1 MELPDILS
9 DEEMQKLQGEGAAG
23 LPDVLSDEEMLK
35 LQAEDVPVGKVSIG
49 GQVLNP
55 EPELEEASLA
65 VAVPARAGIGAVAGF
80 LKATGEG
87 GWSALEMAYDSLADL
102 SKDKGEVAK
111 AAYWNLRDVLGVDK
125 PEVPSGEGAEKV
137 LQGREIGIQE
147 KAFAKL
153 AEFSRQNADEAERM
167 VGGLDRAGQEF
178 GGGAAGD
185 FAQMAGGAVG
195 STLPYVAFAPAGLG
209 AAAVGGGV
217 LQAGQGYRD
226 ADGTLP
232 KDQAKGYAVI
242 QGAITAGVTAA
253 GGKTG
258 PEALLGLA
266 QSLKFRTAL
275 VEYGKQ
281 GGAEGVE
288 ELVEGFL
295 QDLVTRETGVEE
307 LSNRDIAERA
317 VFNFG
322 AGMALGI
329 GFKGFADLSLALE
342 KRGQKGEPV
351 DRVDEAPGLQRL
363 RDALSDRSGPGPAFA
378 PSNPS
383 APGAG
388 ATIEAPSNPSAPAKW
403 KGPKLPSN
411 PEGYDVLDF
420 IQENGGL
427 KNPGREPA
435 AEWDDA
441 PKLSGVYRSA
451 LLGGVMAPD
460 QLAQIGQERGFGDG
474 TVGGF
479 WAEVN
484 SAIEWRVKRTAEVKQ
499 VVVDA
504 KDSDQLVKRQG
515 MRFESSMLKQVA
527 GRLPVSAAEVVVG
540 DRLLSGDEVAVVVDV
555 DPDTMQITLDGGE
568 RMGMRVIPGDT
579 TLYINAVE
587 SAPVSDP
594 EMVEAF
600 DGDAGGTGQNVN
612 KGVGSGNASAKPNFL
627 AKLESEAQR
636 RRDPVSE
643 SILRARA
650 ATQGESPE
658 AYLRSSLEAIRGV
671 ETSGVDPVDPVEL
684 QRQLLIRWAEVNG
697 FLKLPSGMPQQA
709 GAEHGVYISPGD
721 TSFVIKATLTHQFG
735 ARFVE
740 EGGQTVMQY
749 LTPLQY
755 LDRLRLTNEVF
766 GDDLEFL
773 GVTRDGRILTRQRY
787 IMAFDTSKPHPKQ
800 AEVDEY
806 MREAGFREVQESKG
820 WKWYRPR
827 DGTFI
832 SDARADNFIQA
843 IDGPKP
849 VDLSVWRP
857 REEQAAKGLE
867 DQVAAEAVAV
877 EVNPPFNA
885 AAPLVYQDKGDPYVQ
900 VELKGMEHVHI
911 VAMPE
916 LVELVRVLTGNVPM
930 LKKFQSARGAF
941 YGIGRGMIKLDPR
954 IFVDPISA
962 AKTLAHEIGHLV
974 DYLPDLTMLRG
985 NLLGRLGTLRKHLS
999 TTLPDL
1005 PDNPSKAL
1013 TPKDRARL
1021 RYLALKTVTEKHGNR
1036 PSSDEPEDLE
1046 MWNENVR
1053 DEYGR
1058 LVEDEIKTR
1067 GLLREAEIREEL
1079 VGLTEYWKPIPE
1091 GSSASYLA
1099 YRLSGVELYADAL
1112 SVLLNS
1118 PATLKDKAPVF
1129 YKTFFGY
1136 LDRKPEVKEALLA
1149 VQELLQKPAGALMAS
1164 RSERMRGAFL
1174 KGDEIFRAKWAEVRA
1189 RALSW
1194 KGLLAGLK
1202 TELHNIYAPIIRKQR
1217 QVEATGITLNVKERL
1232 DWFFDAHP
1240 LGDNQVYL
1248 FLTKVQTDVIN
1259 GLQELDLDRKTLGE
1273 FLYFT
1278 RVANESYDIKVE
1290 GALGVEEGGRKNLA
1304 NPGGHTAGTAT
1315 TQLLGMRRQLGAL
1328 RWEAL
1333 EAAAKRMH
1341 DQVFLI
1347 MKDAAAAGLIS
1358 RELFEDVIAPNR
1370 DFYAAFVPL
1379 KYWDT
1384 YVPAGIKAQTGTFS
1398 DIANPFEATLLKSIA
1413 LMKAAQIQRAK
1424 MMIRDFL
1431 VKYFPGEIQAA
1442 EMVGDGKGMRARIP
1456 KEKGKALLELKKDG
1470 KLESWVV
1477 EEDIARAF
1485 DRISPEQMF
1494 TSIRMMSLV
1503 FRSYIYP
1510 LIIRF
1515 NPSFQLVTSPIRDF
1529 RRLMVNAPPGSRA
1542 KMTKEYFANFYKF
1555 LVNSPDSMVR
1565 KRLGKFGE
1573 GPGLKRPGVGAS
1585 MEEVYAWKLNMEM
1598 LNVAA
1603 IWSPF
1608 DSFARSVSDVDG
1620 FDMIL
1625 QQFHL
1630 APEAEKTSVFNTA
1643 ILKPISQFFLRI
1655 EFAGQ
1660 MFEALPKMTAYK
1672 VLTKDLGWSEPKS
1685 AMYVRN
1691 HIGVP
1696 NFTKRGRFAWVANSF
1711 LPFFTVFQNGW
1722 ESDIKL
1728 ASGKVKGNSSGYWWM
1743 SWMLFGGGMYMLMQ
1757 TLAEEGAL
1765 GEELRNWFA
1774 GTSKYD
1780 REQNLIIPA
1789 GFTPGGEYGQKVVY
1803 FRVPQDETARTIN
1816 GVMRYAIKGAFAAA
1830 RGESVAGDVY
1840 DGIRFSSGQIP
1851 SINPILKLIGGW
1863 KTFLGGQ
1870 NPVDDFRGGYI
1881 LNRSEQML
1889 RDGSAWTTMAAW
1901 SLDQTGATNF
1911 VKFNSQADSFTEFTA
1926 SAVPGLNRVLRIT
1939 DSGYRS
1945 RQFDSENEA
1954 DKENRKIRAAMPKDV
1969 QRLVVEYDRL
1979 TSLRRDNR
1987 TVDQQLR
1994 LSELS
1999 LWYKAYYLPGRDF
2012 IAESDDAA
2020 KKSQVREMIR
2030 SGSSAFIKP

>member
-9 DEEMQKLQGEGAAG
+9 DEEMQKLQDEDAAG
-23 LPDVLSDEEMLK
+23 LPDILSEEEMTR
-35 LQAEDVPVGKVSIG
+35 LQGEYAAGGNISIG
-49 GQVLNP
+49 GLELNP
-55 EPELEEASLA
+55 KPETEEGGAA

-87 GWSALEMAYDSLADL
+87 GWSALDMAYDSLAEL
-102 SKDKGEVAK
+102 SKAKGEAVK
-111 AAYWNLRDVLGVDK
+111 SAYWNLRDVLGVDK
-125 PEVPSGEGAEKV
+125 PEVPSGEGSENV
-137 LQGREIGIQE
+137 LQGREIGMQE
-147 KAFAKL
+147 NAFTKL
-153 AEFSRQNADEAERM
+153 SEFSKQSADEAARI
-167 VGGLDRAGQEF
+167 VAGLDAAGQEF

-185 FAQMAGGAVG
+185 FAQMAGSAVG
-195 STLPYVAFAPAGLG
+195 STLPYVAFAPAGLP
-209 AAAVGGGV
+209 AAAVAGGV
-217 LQAGQGYRD
+217 MQAGQSYRE
-226 ADGTLP
+226 ADGKMP
-232 KDQAKGYAVI
+232 KDQAKAYAII
-242 QGAITAGVTAA
+242 QGAITAGVTAV
-253 GGKTG
+253 GGRTG
-258 PEALLGLA
+258 PEALMTLA
-266 QSLKFRTAL
+266 GSAGFKKAL
-275 VEYGKQ
+275 VEYGRQ
-281 GGAEGVE
+281 GGAEGAE

-342 KRGQKGEPV
+342 KRGQKGGV
-351 DRVDEAPGLQRL
+351 ADRVGETPGVVPTR
-363 RDALSDRSGPGPAFA
+363 AATSDNSISETA
-378 PSNPS
+378 S
-383 APGAG
+383 AAM
-388 ATIEAPSNPSAPAKW
+388 TEAPSVGETIKVPAAAKRT
-403 KGPKLPSN
+403 GPKLPVN

-427 KNPGREPA
+427 KNPGRKPA

-441 PKLSGVYRSA
+441 PQLSSVFRGA
-451 LLGGVMAPD
+451 LLGGVMAPA
-460 QLAQIGQERGFGDG
+460 QLAEIGQERGFGDG

-484 SAIEWRVKRTAEVKQ
+484 SAIQWRVKPAAEVKQ
-499 VVVDA
+499 EVVAA

-515 MRFESSMLKQVA
+515 MRFEAAMLRQSE
-527 GRLPVSAAEVVVG
+527 GRLPVSAAEVAVG
-540 DRLLSGDEVAVVVDV
+540 DRLISGDEVAVVVDV
-555 DPDTMQITLDGGE
+555 NPDTMEITLDGGE
-568 RMGMRVIPGDT
+568 RMGMSVISGGA
-579 TLYINAVE
+579 TLYVNQVEAAVE
-587 SAPVSDP
+587 SGP
-594 EMVEAF
+594 EEPNPF
-600 DGDAGGTGQNVN
+600 ELDAVGAGQNT
-612 KGVGSGNASAKPNFL
+612 KTGVESTRESQPQIKPS
-627 AKLESEAQR
+627 KPEAEIPR
-636 RRDPVSE
+636 RRDTIAE
-643 SILRARA
+643 SLRGTRA
-650 ATQGESPE
+650 AAVGETPD
-658 AYLRSSLEAIRGV
+658 AYIRAGLSTIRRV
-671 ETSGVDPVDPVEL
+671 ETSDGAEIDPIEV
-684 QRQLLIRWAEVNG
+684 QRQLLIRWGEVNG
-697 FLKLPSGMPQQA
+697 FSKPPVGMPQLS
-709 GAEHGVYISPGD
+709 GAEHGVYLSPDD
-721 TSFVIKATLTHQFG
+721 TSFVTKATLTRQYG
-735 ARFVE
+735 GRFVE
-740 EGGQTVMQY
+740 DGSQTIMQQ

-755 LDRLRLTNEVF
+755 FDRLRLSREVF
-766 GDDLEFL
+766 PDDIQIL
-773 GVTRDGRILTRQRY
+773 GVTKDGRIITKQKY
-787 IMAFDTSKPHPKQ
+787 IQAADAAQPHPT
-800 AEVDEY
+800 AAAVDEY
-806 MREAGFREVQESKG
+806 MRSAGFVPVTESKG
-820 WKWYRPR
+820 AKWHRLG
-827 DGTFI
+827 DGTFV
-832 SDARADNFIQA
+832 SDARPANFIQTA
-843 IDGPKP
+843 TGPVP
-849 VDLSVWRP
+849 IDLSIWRP
-857 REEQAAKGLE
+857 REEQAVQELE
-867 DQVAAEAVAV
+867 DAEAAEVEAVDV
-877 EVNPPFNA
+877 TPVFNA
-885 AAPLVYQDKGDPYVQ
+885 AKPLVYQDKGSPYVQ
-900 VELKGMEHVHI
+900 VELGGMENVNI

-916 LVELVRVLTGNVPM
+916 LVELVRLLTGNVPM

-941 YGIGRGMIKLDPR
+941 YAIGRGMIKLDPR
-954 IFVDPISA
+954 IFLDPISA
-962 AKTLAHEIGHLV
+962 AKTLAHEIGHLL
-974 DYLPDLTMLRG
+974 DYLPDITMLRG
-985 NLLGRLGTLRKHLS
+985 NLLGRLGTLWKHLN
-999 TTLPDL
+999 TTLPNL
-1005 PDNPSKAL
+1005 PTNPSKAL
-1013 TPKDRARL
+1013 STSDRARL
-1021 RYLALKTVTEKHGNR
+1021 RYVATKEVTAKHGNR
-1036 PSSDEPEDLE
+1036 PPAEEPEDLAI
-1046 MWNENVR
+1046 WNENVR

-1058 LVEDEIKTR
+1058 LVEDEIKKR

-1079 VGLTEYWKPIPE
+1079 VALTEYWKPIPE
-1091 GSSASYLA
+1091 GSPSSYVA
-1099 YRLSGVELYADAL
+1099 YRLSGRELYADAI

-1129 YKTFFGY
+1129 YSTFFAF

-1149 VQELLQKPAGALMAS
+1149 LQELLQKPAGALMAS

-1194 KGLLAGLK
+1194 KGLMAGLK
-1202 TELHNIYAPIIRKQR
+1202 TELHNEYAPIIRKQR
-1217 QVEATGITLNVKERL
+1217 QVEATGITLNMKERL

-1259 GLQELDLDRKTLGE
+1259 ILQELDLDRKTLGE
-1273 FLYFT
+1273 YLYFS

-1290 GALGVEEGGRKNLA
+1290 GALGVDEGGRKNLA

-1315 TQLLGMRRQLGAL
+1315 TQLLGMRRQLGAQ
-1328 RWEAL
+1328 RW
-1333 EAAAKRMH
+1333 AAVENAAQRMH

-1347 MKDAAAAGLIS
+1347 MQDAAAAGLIS
-1358 RELFEDVIAPNR
+1358 QELFDNVILPNR
-1370 DFYAAFVPL
+1370 DYYAAFVPL

-1398 DIANPFEATLLKSIA
+1398 DIANPLEATLLKSIA
-1413 LMKAAQIQRAK
+1413 LMKATQEQRAK
-1424 MMIRDFL
+1424 MMLRDFL
-1431 VKYFPGEIQAA
+1431 KKYFPGEIEVA
-1442 EMVGDGKGMRARIP
+1442 EMVWDGKGMRARIP

-1477 EEDIARAF
+1477 DEDIARAF
-1485 DRISPEQMF
+1485 ERISPEQMF
-1494 TSIRMMSLV
+1494 TSIRMMSHV
-1503 FRSYIYP
+1503 FRSYVYP

-1529 RRLMVNAPPGSRA
+1529 RRLMVNAPPKSRG
-1542 KMTKEYFANFYKF
+1542 KMTREYFTNLYKF
-1555 LVNSPDSMVR
+1555 IVNSPDSAVR

-1573 GPGLKRPGVGAS
+1573 GPGLKKPGTDAS
-1585 MEEVYAWKLNMEM
+1585 PQEVEAWKLNMEM

-1630 APEAEKTSVFNTA
+1630 APEAEKRSIFNSKVG
-1643 ILKPISQFFLRI
+1643 KPISQFFLRI

-1672 VLTKDLGWSEPKS
+1672 VLTRDLGWTEPES

-1696 NFTKRGRFAWVANSF
+1696 NFMKRGRFAWVANSF

-1789 GFTPGGEYGQKVVY
+1789 GFTPGGEHGQKVVY

-1816 GVMRYAIKGAFAAA
+1816 GVMRYAVKGAFAAA

-1863 KTFLGGQ
+1863 KTFLAGQ
-1870 NPVDDFRGGYI
+1870 NPVDDFSGGFV

-1911 VKFNSQADSFTEFTA
+1911 VKFNSEAESFTEFTV

-1945 RQFDSENEA
+1945 RQFDVENEA

-1994 LSELS
+1994 LAELS

-2012 IAESDDAA
+2012 IAESDDAT
-2020 KKSQVREMIR
+2020 KKAQVREMIR
-2030 SGSSAFIKP
+2030 SGSSGFIEP